1 MNDHRADLAGQIAAL
16 DDAAAIAAL
25 HLVLE
30 RQGQPVD
37 PIDLRDNQN
46 RLEQALNQPGIR
58 QLAPPDPAA
67 TPATLART
75 ALHHLAAQD
84 QASAS
89 LIQHAITRTALPAER
104 LEPCHPRRRRP
115 RPVRVPHRPHPPPR
129 PRTRLDLQTA
139 YQTPQ
144 RQHHRTATRPTP
156 RRLHQALRRVPAG
169 NTISTRLF
177 SWQRI
182 RADTWLRS
190 STCASCCPGRCEIWT
205 TPLLRVRCRMSGM
218 SRWVGGPACPGSL
231 TRPAPGGHRRKRPR
245 HGPRRHRRPGITA
258 SVPPRSSAG
267 PPRSSD

>member
-104 LEPCHPRRRRP
+104 LD
-115 RPVRVPHRPHPPPR
+115 PVTLAVGALVLYAFRTDLTLHRDPEHGWTFKLHTKPLNDS
-129 PRTRLDLQTA
+129 TIGRLLGQ
-139 YQTPQ
+139 
-144 RQHHRTATRPTP
+144 
-156 RRLHQALRRVPAG
+156 
-169 NTISTRLF
+169 
-177 SWQRI
+177 
-182 RADTWLRS
+182 
-190 STCASCCPGRCEIWT
+190 
-205 TPLLRVRCRMSGM
+205 LLGVYTK
-218 SRWVGGPACPGSL
+218 P
-231 TRPAPGGHRRKRPR
+231 
-245 HGPRRHRRPGITA
+245 
-258 SVPPRSSAG
+258 
-267 PPRSSD
+267 